1 MERALHPGITGTSSF
16 LVEERQLAD
25 KVGSGLVSVFSTAMM
40 IAGMEA
46 TAVAAVQP
54 FLAPGETTVGVHVDV
69 AHKAATPCGMRVH
82 FACELLEVS
91 PGGRSLLF
99 RVQAFDE
106 AGLIGEGQHRRV
118 IVDRERFEAATRD
131 KARHPEVG
139 GCGAPEQEKDS
150 KGR

>member
-1 MERALHPGITGTSSF
+1 METALRPGIRGETDMA
-16 LVEERQLAD
+16 VERRHLAD
-25 KVGSGLVSVFSTAMM
+25 EVGSGLVRVFSTAMM

-46 TAVAAVQP
+46 TAVASVQE
-54 FLAPGETTVGVHVDV
+54 LLSPGETTVGVHVDV

-118 IVDRERFEAATRD
+118 VVNRERFEAATRD
-131 KARHPEVG
+131 KARHQASG
-139 GCGAPEQEKDS
+139 SGAPEPEKDS

>member
-1 MERALHPGITGTSSF
+1 MERVLHPGITGTSSF

-69 AHKAATPCGMRVH
+69 AHKAATPCGMRVR
-82 FACELLEVS
+82 FDCELLEVS

-99 RVQAFDE
+99 KVQAFDE

-118 IVDRERFEAATRD
+118 VVNRERFEAATRD
-131 KARHPEVG
+131 KARHPETGRG
-139 GCGAPEQEKDS
+139 GPEPEKDS
-150 KGR
+150 KVR